1 MSSLSVPYVL
11 GGTLSERQRLI
22 AQARGREA
30 HARSMLDQLPI
41 GPGDRVL
48 DVGCGP
54 IGILNLLS
62 ERVGADGVVVGVER
76 EPRFAE
82 MARTEVDQRD
92 LRNVQVVNT
101 DALSTELEKNSFDFV
116 HERLVLINV
125 PAATQL
131 AILAEMFSLVR
142 PGGTI
147 ALQEYDAISYT
158 CYPEHPS
165 WKILLGIY
173 NDTFHAAGGNEFVG
187 RSVGSLLRSIGAQN
201 VEMRT
206 HIELPKV
213 GEYQRTVARRG
224 NARSD
229 PRFRSNRRGR
239 VEGSHVGPCRTS
251 LGSGNYAFRQANRSG
266 LGSQAKLKAL
276 CLLLMALRN
285 SPAMPSQAMPAFGP

>member
-1 MSSLSVPYVL
+1 MPMSSLSVPYIL

-22 AQARGREA
+22 TQARGREA
-30 HARSMLDQLPI
+30 HARSMLDQIPI
-41 GPGDRVL
+41 GAGDRVV

-82 MARTEVDQRD
+82 MARTEVAQSD
-92 LRNVQVVNT
+92 LRNVQVINA
-101 DALSTELEKNSFDFV
+101 DALSTGLEKNSFDFV

-125 PAATQL
+125 PAATQQG
-131 AILAEMFSLVR
+131 ILAEMFSLVR

-147 ALQEYDAISYT
+147 ALQEYDAVSYA

-165 WKILLGIY
+165 WKILLGLY

-201 VEMRT
+201 VEIRA
-206 HIELPKV
+206 HVELPKV
-213 GEYQRTVARRG
+213 GEYQRTHLLSLIEVMRDQILASGRIGEVELRDRMS
-224 NARSD
+224 ALVEHLSD
-229 PRFRSNRRGR
+229 PATTLLDKLIVQAWGR
-239 VEGSHVGPCRTS
+239 
-251 LGSGNYAFRQANRSG
+251 
-266 LGSQAKLKAL
+266 K
-276 CLLLMALRN
+276 
-285 SPAMPSQAMPAFGP
+285 PS